1 MAGAGG
7 LIASSAIAAAP
18 APATKTKPAHPVK
31 PKRQI
36 VALDPGH
43 GGKDPGAIGAK
54 GTYEKWIT
62 IAMAQEVGR
71 KLEATGRY
79 DVLLTR
85 HEDVFIPLPDRVR
98 LARAGNA
105 ALFVSLHA
113 NSIANHAIRGFSVYT
128 LSDEASDDF
137 AAALAKKEN
146 AADRIGGV
154 DFSRHPKEV
163 RSILMDLMHRE
174 TANNST
180 VMAETVVSTLHG
192 PFEPLEHTHRQ
203 ANFAVLRAPDIP
215 SVLVE
220 MGFLSNIDDEKLL
233 KSAEIP
239 GEAQRS
245 PQHCHRRLFQ
255 AGLKRLNDPLDRRW
269 CRQPRP
275 WRAAPRQAGRIA

>member
-1 MAGAGG
+1 MSFINRRRFLGRTLVTGAAG

-18 APATKTKPAHPVK
+18 APATKAKPAHPAK

-43 GGKDPGAIGAK
+43 GGKDPGAIGAR

-62 IAMAQEVGR
+62 IAMAQEVAR

-113 NSIANHAIRGFSVYT
+113 DSIANHNIRGFSVYT

-180 VMAETVVSTLHG
+180 MMAETVVSTLHG

-233 KSAEIP
+233 NQPK
-239 GEAQRS
+239 
-245 PQHCHRRLFQ
+245 FQ
-255 AGLKRLNDPLDRRW
+255 AKLSDRLSTAIDGYF
-269 CRQPRP
+269 RP
-275 WRAAPRQAGRIA
+275 A